1 MCVYRNGR
9 RKVYTRVCARVREK
23 TKGRRG
29 GGGKYVHVHKE
40 PSNPA
45 LRLVHFRE
53 ECGTNKC
60 AL

>member
-29 GGGKYVHVHKE
+29 GGGGGRGKI
-40 PSNPA
+40 
-45 LRLVHFRE
+45 
-53 ECGTNKC
+53 C
-60 AL
+60 ACA